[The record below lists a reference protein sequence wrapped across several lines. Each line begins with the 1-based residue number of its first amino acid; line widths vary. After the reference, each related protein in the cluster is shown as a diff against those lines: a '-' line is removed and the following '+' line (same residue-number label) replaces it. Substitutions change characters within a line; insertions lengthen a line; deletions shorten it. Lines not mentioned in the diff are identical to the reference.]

1 MDFDVGGE
9 KLCRYLPQDT
19 NEMVTQRERREV
31 SLGDRMMGRRD
42 EQCSHS
48 TLTHLLDAKR
58 RRNSINEK

>member
-19 NEMVTQRERREV
+19 NEMERERERREV
-31 SLGDRMMGRRD
+31 SLGDRNDGRRD

-48 TLTHLLDAKR
+48 TLTHLLEPTEEL
-58 RRNSINEK
+58 N